1 MSAQTDQQLRFLTEK
16 LGRLQRRTEHLER
29 ELELRTESHHQ
40 INPLPYSKEEN
51 DANVQD
57 VGFSEDIENALHR
70 NNVFMISEI
79 LDLGKRWLDNAPGIG
94 AGRAEEIKIH
104 LAGMGVALPD

>member
-1 MSAQTDQQLRFLTEK
+1 MDTQTYQQLLFLTKK

-29 ELELRTESHHQ
+29 ELVLRTESHHQ
-40 INPLPYSKEEN
+40 INPLPYSEEKN

-70 NNVFMISEI
+70 NNVFKISEI
-79 LDLGKRWLDNAPGIG
+79 LDLGKRWLVHTPGICYTG
-94 AGRAEEIKIH
+94 AEEIKIH
-104 LAGMGVALPD
+104 LDHIGVALPD

>member
-1 MSAQTDQQLRFLTEK
+1 MSALTDQQLRFLTEK

-29 ELELRTESHHQ
+29 ELVLRTESHHQ
-40 INPLPYSKEEN
+40 INPLPYSEEKN

-70 NNVFMISEI
+70 NNVFKISEI
-79 LDLGKRWLDNAPGIG
+79 LDLGKRWLIHAPGICYTG
-94 AGRAEEIKIH
+94 AEEIKIH
-104 LAGMGVALPD
+104 LADMGIALPD